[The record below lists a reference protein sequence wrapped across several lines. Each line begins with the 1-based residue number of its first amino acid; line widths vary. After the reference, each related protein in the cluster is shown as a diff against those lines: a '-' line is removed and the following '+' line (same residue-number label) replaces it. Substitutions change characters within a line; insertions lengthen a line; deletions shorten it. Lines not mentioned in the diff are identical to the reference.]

1 VDPTNRNTALA
12 SALVEELARCGVR
25 RAALAPGSRSTP
37 LALALWRQPAIDVA
51 AVVDERSA
59 GFFALGAAQAGGRP
73 AAVLCTSGTA
83 AANLHPAVCEAD
95 EAAVPLIVLT
105 ADRPPELRGIG
116 AGQTI
121 DQLKL
126 YGTAVRWFCEVG
138 THEADDDGLLHL
150 RSVACRAY
158 AAARGEPRPGPV
170 HLNLSWRD
178 PLGPEP
184 RPDDVT
190 ATSELALDGRG
201 ERPLTAVT
209 SGAPRA
215 DEALVDE
222 LAERVSAA
230 PRGLIVAGRQTD
242 ERLAAPVGALAAS
255 AGYPILA
262 EPTSQLRLGPHDR
275 DLVVWTY
282 DSIAR
287 LRPETLDPD
296 LVIRFGDMPTSKPLR
311 QWLASLAGLRQ
322 VIVDP
327 AFGWNEP
334 SNRAETVVR
343 AEPVS
348 LAAAL
353 AKRVSQGPDSWR
365 GAWLE
370 AAGSAAE
377 AIGAELTSLAQPT
390 EPGIHSALGH
400 LYGDGDLVY
409 TASSMPIRDQEA
421 FLPAGP
427 ARVAFLC
434 NRGANG
440 IDGLISSGIGAA
452 AASGRPTWIVTG
464 DLGLYHDMNGLAAL
478 RDAHP
483 PVRIVVINNDGGGI
497 FEFLPQAEQ
506 TDREEFEAILGTPL
520 GLDVGA
526 VAAVHRIPYAR
537 IERLDELWV
546 AASEATCMLEVP
558 VDRRANVEIHR
569 RVTVRVSE
577 ALGSRR
583 DA

>member
-1 VDPTNRNTALA
+1 
-12 SALVEELARCGVR
+12 
-25 RAALAPGSRSTP
+25 
-37 LALALWRQPAIDVA
+37 
-51 AVVDERSA
+51 
-59 GFFALGAAQAGGRP
+59 
-73 AAVLCTSGTA
+73 
-83 AANLHPAVCEAD
+83 
-95 EAAVPLIVLT
+95 
-105 ADRPPELRGIG
+105 
-116 AGQTI
+116 
-121 DQLKL
+121 
-126 YGTAVRWFCEVG
+126 
-138 THEADDDGLLHL
+138 
-150 RSVACRAY
+150 
-158 AAARGEPRPGPV
+158 
-170 HLNLSWRD
+170 
-178 PLGPEP
+178 
-184 RPDDVT
+184 
-190 ATSELALDGRG
+190 
-201 ERPLTAVT
+201 
-209 SGAPRA
+209 
-215 DEALVDE
+215 
-222 LAERVSAA
+222 
-230 PRGLIVAGRQTD
+230 
-242 ERLAAPVGALAAS
+242 
-255 AGYPILA
+255 
-262 EPTSQLRLGPHDR
+262 
-275 DLVVWTY
+275 
-282 DSIAR
+282 
-287 LRPETLDPD
+287 
-296 LVIRFGDMPTSKPLR
+296 
-311 QWLASLAGLRQ
+311 
-322 VIVDP
+322 
-327 AFGWNEP
+327 
-334 SNRAETVVR
+334 VR

-353 AKRVSQGPDSWR
+353 AKRVDPGPDSWR
-365 GAWLE
+365 GGWLE

-377 AIGAELTSLAQPT
+377 AIGAELASLAQPT
-390 EPGIHSALGH
+390 EPGIHSALGR

-546 AASEATCMLEVP
+546 APSEGTCMLEVP